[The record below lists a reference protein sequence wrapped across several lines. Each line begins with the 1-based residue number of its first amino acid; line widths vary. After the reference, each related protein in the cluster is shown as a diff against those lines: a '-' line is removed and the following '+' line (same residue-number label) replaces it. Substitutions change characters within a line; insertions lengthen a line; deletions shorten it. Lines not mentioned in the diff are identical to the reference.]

1 LVQPVRIPPGRLT
14 VLIGSLLLVAAPP
27 SLPAQP
33 QTLIRVV
40 ILLGQ
45 AQATLSA
52 EAVLEVLDV
61 QMDRVEY
68 LAPGPWT
75 FRAVPGG
82 IEGAGRTYGDVL
94 RVRAQTGTPIR
105 LVERQRAYRG
115 VVEVR
120 RTDRGLVVVNELD
133 LESYLYGVIRLEV
146 DPAWPP
152 EALKAQAVA
161 ARTLALASLGRFR
174 REGYDVRDTTEVQL
188 YGGATSEDPRTN
200 AAVDATRGILLVHD
214 GKPIHAVYHADSGG
228 QTEAS
233 EHVWGVAY
241 PYLRSVED
249 PYVAQSPYQRW
260 TVVVPLAHLEDRL
273 RAAGFSVQGVSGV
286 EVVRTS
292 ESGRAIVL
300 RILSASGPLEI
311 PGHRLRMLLGPNV
324 LLSTRFTLRVEGQNA
339 VFEGSGWGHGVG
351 LSQWGA
357 RGMALSGA
365 SFDRILRYYYR
376 GVEVVAR

>member
-1 LVQPVRIPPGRLT
+1 MAPPIRSPFGRLMI
-14 VLIGSLLLVAAPP
+14 LMGGLLVLATPS

-33 QTLIRVV
+33 QTLIRVG

-45 AQATLSA
+45 AQSTLAA
-52 EAVLEVLDV
+52 EATVEVVDV
-61 QMDRVEY
+61 GLGRLEY

-75 FRAVPGG
+75 FRAAPEG

-94 RVRAQTGTPIR
+94 RVRTLTGVPIR

-115 VVEVR
+115 VVELR
-120 RTDRGLVVVNELD
+120 RTDRGLVVINELD
-133 LESYLYGVIRLEV
+133 LESYLYGVLRLEV

-188 YGGATSEDPRTN
+188 YGGATFEDPRTN
-200 AAVDATRGILLVHD
+200 AAVDATRGVLLLHE

-249 PYVAQSPYQRW
+249 PYVAGSPYQRW
-260 TVVVPLAHLEDRL
+260 TVVVPLVHLEDRL
-273 RAAGFSVQGVSGV
+273 QGGSIPIQGITGG
-286 EVVRTS
+286 EVLRTS
-292 ESGRAIVL
+292 ESGRALLV
-300 RILSASGPLEI
+300 RFWSASGAVEL
-311 PGHRLRMLLGPNV
+311 PGHRLRSFLGPNV
-324 LLSTRFTLRVEGQNA
+324 LLSTRFALRVEGQNV

-357 RGMALSGA
+357 RGMALAGSPY
-365 SFDRILRYYYR
+365 DRILRHYYR
-376 GVEVVAR
+376 GVELARR

>member
-1 LVQPVRIPPGRLT
+1 MPALRIPFGRLMGLVGGLV
-14 VLIGSLLLVAAPP
+14 VLTTPSLLLG
-27 SLPAQP
+27 QP
-33 QTLIRVV
+33 QTLIRVG

-45 AQATLSA
+45 AQATLAA
-52 EAVLEVLDV
+52 EATLEVLDV
-61 QMDRVEY
+61 ALDRIEY
-68 LAPGPWT
+68 LGPGPWV
-75 FRAVPGG
+75 FRAVPEG

-94 RVRAQTGTPIR
+94 RVRTQTGIPIR

-115 VVEVR
+115 VVELR
-120 RTDRGLVVVNELD
+120 RVGRTLVVVNEVD
-133 LESYLYGVIRLEV
+133 LESYLYGVLRLEV

-174 REGYDVRDTTEVQL
+174 REGFDVRDTTEVQL
-188 YGGATSEDPRTN
+188 YGGATFEDPRTN
-200 AAVDATRGILLVHD
+200 AAVDATRGVVLLHE

-249 PYVAQSPYQRW
+249 PYVAGSPYQRW

-273 RAAGFSVQGVSGV
+273 RAGGVPVQGITGI
-286 EVVRTS
+286 EILRTT
-292 ESGRAIVL
+292 ESGRALAL
-300 RILSASGPLEI
+300 RILAGSEGVELV
-311 PGHRLRMLLGPNV
+311 GTRLRSLLGPNV
-324 LLSTRFTLRVEGQNA
+324 LLSTRFSVRVEGQNA
-339 VFEGSGWGHGVG
+339 IFEGSGWGHGVG

-357 RGMALSGA
+357 RGMALAGA
-365 SFDRILRYYYR
+365 SFDRILRHYYR
-376 GVEVVAR
+376 GVELLSR

>member
-1 LVQPVRIPPGRLT
+1 MILVG
-14 VLIGSLLLVAAPP
+14 GLLLVAAPP
-27 SLPAQP
+27 SLPVQS
-33 QTLIRVV
+33 QTLIRVG

-45 AQATLSA
+45 AQATLAA

-61 QMDRVEY
+61 QMDRVDY

-94 RVRAQTGTPIR
+94 RVRAQTGVPVR

-115 VVEVR
+115 VVELR

-133 LESYLYGVIRLEV
+133 LESYLYGVLRLEV
-146 DPAWPP
+146 DPAWPS

-161 ARTLALASLGRFR
+161 ARTLAFASLGRFR

-188 YGGATSEDPRTN
+188 YGGATFEDPRTN
-200 AAVDATRGILLVHD
+200 AAVDATRGVLLFHG

-260 TVVVPLAHLEDRL
+260 TVVVPLGYLEDRL
-273 RAAGFSVQGVSGV
+273 RAGGVPVQGITGIEILRV
-286 EVVRTS
+286 T
-292 ESGRAIVL
+292 ESGRAFLL
-300 RILSASGPLEI
+300 RIVSGSESIELA
-311 PGHRLRMLLGPNV
+311 GTRLRSLLGPNV
-324 LLSTRFTLRVEGQNA
+324 LLSTRFAVRVEGQNA

-357 RGMALSGA
+357 RGMALAGA

-376 GVEVVAR
+376 GVELLPR